1 MIVKNKEIEVL
12 APSGSWESLRA
23 AINAGADSV
32 YFGASNLNM
41 RYGSSVNFTLD
52 DLQIIAEETKAGGV
66 KSYLT
71 LNTVMYDDDI
81 EKSKLIIHKAIESGI
96 DAIIASDF
104 AVIEYAR
111 EAGAR
116 VHISTQANISNY
128 SAVKYFSRFADVM
141 VLSRE
146 LNLEQVA
153 YINQKIEEEQLKGPE
168 GELVKLEMFAHGAL
182 CMAVSGKCY
191 LSLHEWNKSANRG
204 SCLQTCRR
212 SYTVTDNESG
222 YELEIDNEYI
232 MSPKDLRTIHFLD
245 RIINAGVSVLKIEG
259 RGRSPEYVKY
269 TVESYKEALR
279 LIDKDE
285 YTIEK
290 VKELEEKLS
299 KVYNRGF
306 WDGYYLGQ
314 KLGEWSPIYGSEAT
328 EKKLFIGDIT
338 NYFSNLSVGEVQIR
352 TNELEIGDKIMVIG
366 STTGVYEGIITELR
380 DSKGQIEKAGKGDL
394 VAFPVDTKI
403 RRRDKLYKIVTNG

>member
-1 MIVKNKEIEVL
+1 MIVNNKNIEVL

-41 RYGSSVNFTLD
+41 RSGSSVNFTLD
-52 DLQIIAEETKAGGV
+52 DLQIIADETKNGGL

-71 LNTVMYDDDI
+71 LNTIMYDEDI
-81 EKSKLIIHKAIESGI
+81 EKSKLIIDKSIECGI

-104 AVIEYAR
+104 SVIEYAR

-141 VLSRE
+141 VLARE
-146 LNLEQVA
+146 LNLEQVTQ
-153 YINQKIEEEQLKGPE
+153 ISKKIEEEQLKGPS

-204 SCLQTCRR
+204 ACLQTCRR

-222 YELEIDNEYI
+222 YELEVDNEYI

-245 RIINAGVSVLKIEG
+245 RIIDAGISVLKIEG

-269 TVESYKEALR
+269 TVESYKEALE
-279 LIDKDE
+279 LIDKGE
-285 YTIEK
+285 YTMEK
-290 VKELEEKLS
+290 VKGLEEKLS

-314 KLGEWSPIYGSEAT
+314 KLGEWSPKYGSEAT
-328 EKKLFIGDIT
+328 QKKVFIGDIT
-338 NYFSNLSVGEVQIR
+338 NYFSNLSVAEVLIR
-352 TNELEIGDKIMVIG
+352 THELEIDDSIMIIG
-366 STTGVYEGIITELR
+366 STSGVYEGKIIELR
-380 DSKGQIEKAGKGDL
+380 DSNGKLEKAGKGDL
-394 VAFPVDTKI
+394 VAFPVNSKV
-403 RRRDKLYKIVTNG
+403 RRRDKLYKIVENE

>member
-1 MIVKNKEIEVL
+1 MIVNNKIIEVL
-12 APSGSWESLRA
+12 APSGSWESLRS

-41 RYGSSVNFTLD
+41 RSGSSVNFTLD
-52 DLQIIAEETKAGGV
+52 DLQIIADETKNGGL

-71 LNTVMYDDDI
+71 LNTIMYDEDI
-81 EKSKLIIHKAIESGI
+81 EKSKMIIDKSIECGI
-96 DAIIASDF
+96 DAVIASDF
-104 AVIEYAR
+104 SVIEYAR

-141 VLSRE
+141 VLARE
-146 LNLEQVA
+146 LNLEQVTQ
-153 YINQKIEEEQLKGPE
+153 ISKKIEEEQLKGPS

-204 SCLQTCRR
+204 ACLQTCRR
-212 SYTVTDNESG
+212 SYTITDNESG
-222 YELEIDNEYI
+222 YELEVDNEYI

-269 TVESYKEALR
+269 TVESYKEALE
-279 LIDKDE
+279 LIDKGD
-285 YTIEK
+285 YTLEK

-314 KLGEWSPIYGSEAT
+314 KLGEWSPKYGSEAT
-328 EKKLFIGDIT
+328 QKKVFIGDIT
-338 NYFSNLSVGEVQIR
+338 NYFSNLSVAEVLIR
-352 TNELEIGDKIMVIG
+352 THELEVSDNIMIIG
-366 STTGVYEGIITELR
+366 STSGVYEGKIIELR
-380 DSKGQIEKAGKGDL
+380 DSNGKVEKAGKGDL
-394 VAFPVDTKI
+394 VAFPVDSKV
-403 RRRDKLYKIVTNG
+403 RRRDKLYKIVANE